1 MDRYKFSLFTTGIL
15 CEYSILDVVVS
26 ALEGYAGF
34 SHYCWIVGTSIVLLL
49 FWLLCV
55 DLV

>member
-1 MDRYKFSLFTTGIL
+1 MDRYKFSLFATSVL

-34 SHYCWIVGTSIVLLL
+34 SHYCWIVGTSIPDPIV
-49 FWLLCV
+49 FSEV
-55 DLV
+55 Y